1 MKKKGK
7 IGIALLATLT
17 LASCGNAIQKDTTT
31 TGTSS
36 TDVSSQTN
44 LESNT
49 ETMTG
54 TVTLD
59 LNHPLAGK
67 KLTFDIEM
75 MKIEGSA
82 VTASGSKV
90 EVNYKGTLEDG
101 TQFDSSYDRKETLP
115 FTVGAGQMIPGFDK
129 AVLGMKV
136 GDKKTVTL
144 EPIDAYGEY
153 DETAIQVV
161 PKDNLKEFK
170 KAGFNLEVGEELP
183 TQFGNLKIIAV
194 D

>member
-1 MKKKGK
+1 MKNKGK
-7 IGIALLATLT
+7 IGIALLATLA
-17 LASCGNAIQKDTTT
+17 LASCGNPIQKDGENTSLSGTTLNT
-31 TGTSS
+31 
-36 TDVSSQTN
+36 
-44 LESNT
+44 NT
-49 ETMTG
+49 ETMTW
-54 TVTLD
+54 TVTVD

-75 MKIEGSA
+75 MKIDGAA

-101 TQFDSSYDRKETLP
+101 SQFDSSYDRGETLP

-129 AVLGMKV
+129 AVLEMKV
-136 GDKKTVTL
+136 GDKKTVVL

-153 DETAIQVV
+153 DDTAIQVV
-161 PKDNLKEFK
+161 PKENLKEFV
-170 KAGFNLEVGEELP
+170 KAGFKLEVGEELP

>member
-1 MKKKGK
+1 MFIIMKNKGK
-7 IGIALLATLT
+7 IWIALLATLA
-17 LASCGNAIQKDTTT
+17 LASCGNAIPKDEAN
-31 TGTSS
+31 TSS
-36 TDVSSQTN
+36 SWTTLNTN
-44 LESNT
+44 T
-49 ETMTG
+49 KTMAE

-75 MKIEGSA
+75 MKIDGGA

-101 TQFDSSYDRKETLP
+101 SQFDSSYDRGETLP

-129 AVLGMKV
+129 AVLEMKV

-161 PKDNLKEFK
+161 PKENLKSFVE
-170 KAGFNLEVGEELP
+170 AGFKLEVGEELP
-183 TQFGNLKIIAV
+183 TQFGNLKIIAI